1 MRDDGEPPIERA
13 VERSGLGD
21 APRSVRAHSLCIA
34 SGKGGVGK
42 SVIAASLAHVLSQRG
57 RTLLLDADF
66 GVGNAHILQGLH
78 PERTLVDVVVAGM
91 AIDDAIA
98 PCVPGLDLLAA
109 GSGVSRMA
117 ELSPFEIHIIASG
130 LERIEADYAHVL
142 VDSAAGVSNQT
153 AAFAAASDI
162 VLLVTTPDVT
172 AMTDAY
178 AFFKVLRRRRPSA
191 SPLLV
196 VNRAHDYDEAYSVA
210 TRMDK
215 VSRRYLGR
223 APRWIGFVPLDEAVT
238 ASVNARRPVVAFDPH
253 GPAARAIHGLAVAL
267 VEEIASLNARGLGRS
282 LLSRVGYSPE
292 GGGPAARRG
301 ASGA

>member
-1 MRDDGEPPIERA
+1 MC
-13 VERSGLGD
+13 V
-21 APRSVRAHSLCIA
+21 A

-42 SVIAASLAHVLSQRG
+42 SVISASLAHVLAQRG

-66 GVGNAHILQGLH
+66 GVGNAHILQGVH
-78 PERTLVDVVVAGM
+78 PERTLVDVIVAGTALDE
-91 AIDDAIA
+91 AIEGCAAD
-98 PCVPGLDLLAA
+98 LDLLAA

-117 ELSPFEIHIIASG
+117 ELSLFELHIIASG
-130 LERIEADYAHVL
+130 LERVESAYAHVL
-142 VDSAAGVSNQT
+142 IDSAAGVSNQT

-162 VLLVTTPDVT
+162 VVLVTTPDVT

-178 AFFKVLRRRRPSA
+178 AFFKVLRRRRPGA

-196 VNRAHDYDEAYSVA
+196 VNRAQDYDEAYSVA
-210 TRMDK
+210 ERMDK

-223 APRWIGFVPLDEAVT
+223 APRWIGYVPADEAVT
-238 ASVNARRPVVAFDPH
+238 ASVNARRPVVVTDPD
-253 GPAARAIHGLAVAL
+253 GPAARAIRGLAVTLA
-267 VEEIASLNARGLGRS
+267 EQFQSLPAGGVGRS